1 MPEAEDKMR
10 GYRPSYFYR
19 PDAQALTEEERLK
32 DTNIKRYQ
40 ALASEGHPLFEE
52 EEEIVTA
59 ADLGVCLDGPAEG
72 SIIPA

>member
-32 DTNIKRYQ
+32 DTNIQRYQ
-40 ALASEGHPLFEE
+40 ALASEGHPLFEG

-59 ADLGVCLDGPAEG
+59 ADLGVCSTAPA
-72 SIIPA
+72 SSAILA